1 MYADKA
7 KRIGLRIGL
16 IVLAAL
22 LLAGGIALFSRASA
36 RDLREESAAAIEQA
50 IRKNALQCYVVE
62 GVYPPNLAYLQD
74 NYGLQVNTDDFYI
87 HYEAFAPNLPPT
99 IKVTAKEK

>member
-1 MYADKA
+1 MHLLPAEAYGEADPNA
-7 KRIGLRIGL
+7 IFTVEIARLPGAETLT
-16 IVLAAL
+16 
-22 LLAGGIALFSRASA
+22 AGQR
-36 RDLREESAAAIEQA
+36 
-50 IRKNALQCYVVE
+50 V
-62 GVYPPNLAYLQD
+62 YLQD